1 MRQSSQKA
9 VDSDPNFHE
18 AFIWMIAID
27 FHMSS
32 ETREVLLRTASLGH
46 VEVDNI
52 FDVLNKNTRKHHQLD
67 ALRSLVGSH

>member
-1 MRQSSQKA
+1 
-9 VDSDPNFHE
+9 
-18 AFIWMIAID
+18 MIAID

-32 ETREVLLRTASLGH
+32 ETREVLLTASLGH